1 MKLNK
6 MITAI
11 IVSLLCV
18 NVYAKALN
26 LQSVKVDYINFDNI
40 SLENLCD
47 FLGKEYGINFSIEP
61 QRKDEII
68 SVHLRRSNLHDLLES
83 LLTQYGMSYE
93 IRNSIIYISSSR
105 QYLEKRFAGG
115 KYQKSRVTLKYAS
128 VSDAVMF
135 LQDMMPG
142 RTKIRTSTENRLY
155 SNLYNATPD
164 LAIPDTQSQTQTQT
178 QNQADDMEFRLFS
191 EESGQNR
198 GTGRQ
203 SGAGGG
209 RGMGGRYSGQYG
221 MMEQEVTPDDVLVIV
236 PFYNENKIYFLSTSS
251 RMISEAKRFIA
262 EIDKP
267 SKQVMIQGQVIEF
280 TVGDGFNSIFDF
292 QFRDSKLVPDSAN
305 PQSVINFGNLRYSF
319 LDSQLVANIDIAKS
333 EGRAAF
339 VSSPMLLTMNRVSA
353 NLDLT
358 EEVSIITGVKE
369 GSVTTYDSGTV
380 IVPPIPVYATKKL
393 GTQLTITPFINSV
406 DEILLKIEVNIASLS
421 GNTQTIVVPTATG
434 STEEFTFDSVS
445 ESKID
450 TLLTT
455 ADKKTIVIGG
465 LIRDTVSKKNT
476 KTPILGDI
484 PVLGL
489 PFRKTEESTQK
500 KELIIILTPTIV
512 DLKNPKGEENIM
524 RARKRFDGYEK
535 INRFTQE
542 NSREEMSRKHS
553 NYNGVIEEFL
563 KE

>member
-465 LIRDTVSKKNT
+465 LIRDTISKKNT

-542 NSREEMSRKHS
+542 NSREEMPRKHS